1 MAALSLRFAPRARHQ
16 LNDILQL
23 TTMDNPDAASR
34 IAGHVEKLMEHTCSF
49 PEMGRIMFERLPH
62 KEVTAYPCRIIYR
75 QAGTSIWVVAV
86 LRVEQL
92 LRLEMLTD
100 NK

>member
-16 LNDILQL
+16 LNYNLQFIA
-23 TTMDNPDAASR
+23 MDNPDAASR
-34 IAGHVEKLMEHTCSF
+34 IAGHVEKLMKHTCSF
-49 PEMGRIMFERLPH
+49 PEMGRIVFEGLPH
-62 KEVTAYPCRIIYR
+62 KEVPAYPCRIIYR
-75 QAGTSIWVVAV
+75 QAGTMIWVVAV

-100 NK
+100 N

>member
-16 LNDILQL
+16 LNDILQFIA
-23 TTMDNPDAASR
+23 MDNPDAASR
-34 IAGHVEKLMEHTCSF
+34 IASHVEKLMEHTRSY
-49 PEMGRIMFERLPH
+49 PEMGRVVFEGLPH
-62 KEVTAYPCRIIYR
+62 REVTAYPCRVIYR
-75 QAGTSIWVVAV
+75 HAGTAIWVVAV

-100 NK
+100 Q